1 MPIIGGVIGIGIQPG
16 LEDYQKGD
24 KKTWNYGCLTCCC

>member
-24 KKTWNYGCLTCCC
+24 KKHGIMAV